1 MTAARAFTSTTPV
14 LGEQYDVVVVGT
26 FVTLEREREIVTT
39 NDGQTGALPAVV
51 VVVVAYRCAT
61 L

>member
-26 FVTLEREREIVTT
+26 FVTLERERVTT
-39 NDGQTGALPAVV
+39 NDGQTDALPAVV